1 MIYWF
6 NEGKQANEY
15 RARKADQMLSDAEK
29 NAEKKLNRYAPVIKD
44 DIVSKYY
51 TPVDKDGN
59 IKGKTT
65 KSINRDGSIKIHGNL
80 PGDHNGKVKKAKNN
94 DGTQG
99 TVYFPDDKDDE
110 RSKNAS
116 NFTKRV
122 HSNSGNGFF
131 DKLEKMG
138 TYDAVNRNMRR
149 HPERWDGDK
158 PAKPKTESTIFDN
171 IEII

>member
-1 MIYWF
+1 LASSYGYKEIVEVLVNNGALVNQKGEDDNTALVWACQNGYK
-6 NEGKQANEY
+6 EIAEVLVYSG
-15 RARKADQMLSDAEK
+15 AD
-29 NAEKKLNRYAPVIKD
+29 V
-44 DIVSKYY
+44 
-51 TPVDKDGN
+51 
-59 IKGKTT
+59 
-65 KSINRDGSIKIHGNL
+65 
-80 PGDHNGKVKKAKNN
+80 KAKNN

-122 HSNSGNGFF
+122 HSNSDNGFF

-158 PAKPKTESTIFDN
+158 PVKPKTESTIFDN